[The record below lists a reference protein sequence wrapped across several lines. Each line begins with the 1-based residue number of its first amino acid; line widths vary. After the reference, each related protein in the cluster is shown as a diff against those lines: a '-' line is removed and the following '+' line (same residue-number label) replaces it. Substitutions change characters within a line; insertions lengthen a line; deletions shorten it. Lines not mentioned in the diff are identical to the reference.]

1 MRRNYNS
8 MGKCGVVPGFFG
20 VAVQGS
26 LLAVCVATLATK
38 YFYFERLKVDAER
51 RSAARFLFDSSKQ
64 VAGSM
69 LVHIMNLALSEFLS
83 THLSRQNSDECMW
96 YFVEIMVDTTLGVY
110 VEFRLVHLV
119 YEVLRRFFD
128 PSFLEQ
134 GCVSER
140 TSDGGQLL
148 FDRPVPATQ
157 LPLHLQSALTVP
169 YLGFVLWKVYLL
181 QLLHWL
187 IVVACMK
194 FVMSGF
200 IVVFSPQLLI
210 FGEVLDPLDSHARLK
225 LVFVMLLTPT
235 IMNGVQFWLQDNI
248 FVSLSTKHDEL
259 EAVEHGLAG
268 GGVPE
273 ELPQPAVEP
282 PPAVAVSSASEAEKL
297 RHATAQMR
305 RDYNRELSRLR
316 TERNS
321 WRYEAYRQRSFAEA
335 ILWADIRASQRAANF
350 ERRDRFLPSVPFPP
364 TGVHF

>member
-1 MRRNYNS
+1 
-8 MGKCGVVPGFFG
+8 MGKCGVVPGVFG

-64 VAGSM
+64 VGGAM
-69 LVHIMNLALSEFLS
+69 LVHIMNLALSEFLG

-110 VEFRLVHLV
+110 VEFRLVHVV
-119 YEVLRRFFD
+119 YEVLRRFVD

-134 GCVSER
+134 GCVSEQ
-140 TSDGGQLL
+140 TSGGGQPL
-148 FDRPVPATQ
+148 FDRPAPATQ

-169 YLGFVLWKVYLL
+169 YLGRVLWKVYLL

-210 FGEVLDPLDSHARLK
+210 FGGVLDPLDSHARMK

-248 FVSLSTKHDEL
+248 FVSLSAKHDEL

-268 GGVPE
+268 GGVPDV
-273 ELPQPAVEP
+273 L
-282 PPAVAVSSASEAEKL
+282 SDSEAEKL
-297 RHATAQMR
+297 QRETAQMR
-305 RDYNRELSRLR
+305 RDFNREMSRLR
-316 TERNS
+316 REINS

-335 ILWADIRASQRAANF
+335 ILWADIRASRRAANF
-350 ERRDRFLPSVPFPP
+350 ERRDSFLQSVPLPP
-364 TGVHF
+364 SGLHF